1 MPLYLRA
8 GVGPIR
14 YSKRLTGNR
23 HRPSRPAT
31 RGAHIFSCIFAA
43 IIMGTLGVTTIAH
56 GYVSSGVTIL
66 IAGTLV
72 VLYQL
77 AKTPRR

>member
-14 YSKRLTGNR
+14 YSKRLTGR
-23 HRPSRPAT
+23 RRPARPAT
-31 RGAHIFSCIFAA
+31 RGAHIFGCIFAA

-66 IAGTLV
+66 IAGALV